1 VETRIAKIGVTVKE
15 LWFIKDLCDLNV
27 KLYYNLVSI
36 NHMRGY
42 FINNYLNFNLSYK
55 LTINYILVDYNDN
68 QIKKTNQH
76 KLNRNLII
84 K

>member
-42 FINNYLNFNLSYK
+42 SINNYLNFNLSYK

-68 QIKKTNQH
+68 QINKTNQH
-76 KLNRNLII
+76 KLNINLII

>member
-1 VETRIAKIGVTVKE
+1 MI
-15 LWFIKDLCDLNV
+15 FLNV

-36 NHMRGY
+36 NHMRVY

-55 LTINYILVDYNDN
+55 LTINYILVNYNAK
-68 QIKKTNQH
+68 QINQH
-76 KLNRNLII
+76 KLNGDLII

>member
-27 KLYYNLVSI
+27 KLYYNLVSL

-42 FINNYLNFNLSYK
+42 SINNYLNFNLSYK

-68 QIKKTNQH
+68 QVNKTNQH
-76 KLNRNLII
+76 KLNINLII

>member
-1 VETRIAKIGVTVKE
+1 
-15 LWFIKDLCDLNV
+15 
-27 KLYYNLVSI
+27 
-36 NHMRGY
+36 MRGY
-42 FINNYLNFNLSYK
+42 SINNYLNFNLSYK

-68 QIKKTNQH
+68 QINKTNQH

>member
-1 VETRIAKIGVTVKE
+1 VETRITKIGVTVKE

-27 KLYYNLVSI
+27 KLYYNLISI

-42 FINNYLNFNLSYK
+42 SINNYLNFNLSYK
-55 LTINYILVDYNDN
+55 LTINYILVDYIDN
-68 QIKKTNQH
+68 QINKTNQH